1 MQRSTLKEKRIGS
14 MTQKVLL
21 TLQGMQFDQSGENA
35 DQIGTTVDGDYYKKN
50 VKHYVLYEEVT
61 EGFDQPT
68 RNRLKFSEDMVELS
82 RSGSVNVHMV
92 FRENKKNLTN
102 YNTPFGQILMG
113 IDTKTIR
120 VTEREERITVEVHY
134 VLEINDE
141 FLSDCHMKID
151 ICAKSG

>member
-35 DQIGTTVDGDYYKKN
+35 DQIGATADGDYYKKN
-50 VKHYVLYEEVT
+50 DKHYVLYEEVT